1 MYIQI
6 VRNWNEQIEELK
18 SEVKRRLSSSSPA
31 TADHHT
37 LFEMLNLIN
46 VIERL
51 GIDYHFE
58 VEIELFLQQLYA
70 EHNSVDNLRTAAL
83 SFRLLRQHGYNI
95 STDAFKKYKTEQ
107 GGFKIEKIETA
118 GDIEGILNLYEAA
131 YLRVEGDDILDEAI
145 EFTESIL
152 GAKVDELEPSLA
164 ERVNHALER
173 PLRKGVERTEHLFF
187 ISVYETIPGH
197 DSTLL
202 KLAKL
207 SFNVVQ
213 NLYQK
218 ELRVLSKWWA
228 EMDLPRKLP
237 HARDKLIEVFF
248 WAIGGA
254 LWKPKYSKA
263 RYFFTKVTSVGSMV
277 DDTYDAYGTRDEL
290 EVLTDAI
297 QRWDTS
303 MKDVEDRMKILF
315 AAVISIYDEI
325 DSFNSNDGKFYCMDF
340 GKQALKLVAK
350 FYMEEVRW
358 FAQSYVPTIEE
369 YRQVSSLSTIY
380 QWMTYS
386 ALCGMGDAVT
396 KEAFDWLFSTPPML
410 VASSDHCRLLDDVVS
425 HEFEQKRGHA
435 PSSVQCYMKQHGV
448 GKEEAVDA
456 LRSLAEE
463 DWKVM
468 NKELLMFSPPASCGH
483 KEAVSIL
490 TGLAQVM
497 EVLYKKFDGYTNS
510 NTSTRDMLTAL
521 FVTPLPI

>member
-1 MYIQI
+1 
-6 VRNWNEQIEELK
+6 
-18 SEVKRRLSSSSPA
+18 
-31 TADHHT
+31 
-37 LFEMLNLIN
+37 MLNLIN

-70 EHNSVDNLRTAAL
+70 EHNSVDSCRIIDGDLRTAAL

-425 HEFEQKRGHA
+425 HE
-435 PSSVQCYMKQHGV
+435 
-448 GKEEAVDA
+448 DA

>member
-1 MYIQI
+1 
-6 VRNWNEQIEELK
+6 
-18 SEVKRRLSSSSPA
+18 
-31 TADHHT
+31 
-37 LFEMLNLIN
+37 MLNLIN

-70 EHNSVDNLRTAAL
+70 EHNSVDSCRIIDGDLRTAAL

-218 ELRVLSKWWA
+218 ELRVLSK
-228 EMDLPRKLP
+228 
-237 HARDKLIEVFF
+237 
-248 WAIGGA
+248 
-254 LWKPKYSKA
+254 
-263 RYFFTKVTSVGSMV
+263 
-277 DDTYDAYGTRDEL
+277 
-290 EVLTDAI
+290 
-297 QRWDTS
+297 WDTS

>member
-1 MYIQI
+1 
-6 VRNWNEQIEELK
+6 
-18 SEVKRRLSSSSPA
+18 
-31 TADHHT
+31 
-37 LFEMLNLIN
+37 MLNLIN

-70 EHNSVDNLRTAAL
+70 EHNSVDSCRIIDGDLRTAAL

-325 DSFNSNDGKFYCMDF
+325 DSFNST
-340 GKQALKLVAK
+340 K

>member
-1 MYIQI
+1 
-6 VRNWNEQIEELK
+6 
-18 SEVKRRLSSSSPA
+18 
-31 TADHHT
+31 
-37 LFEMLNLIN
+37 MLNLID

-70 EHNSVDNLRTAAL
+70 EDICRIIDGDLRTAAL

-107 GGFKIEKIETA
+107 GGFKKEKIETA

-145 EFTESIL
+145 EFTKSIL

-197 DSTLL
+197 DSALL

-218 ELRVLSKWWA
+218 ELRVLSKW
-228 EMDLPRKLP
+228 
-237 HARDKLIEVFF
+237 
-248 WAIGGA
+248 
-254 LWKPKYSKA
+254 
-263 RYFFTKVTSVGSMV
+263 
-277 DDTYDAYGTRDEL
+277 
-290 EVLTDAI
+290 
-297 QRWDTS
+297 DTS

-315 AAVISIYDEI
+315 AAVISIYNEI

-358 FAQSYVPTIEE
+358 FAQSYVPTVEE
-369 YRQVSSLSTIY
+369 YRQVSSPSTIY

-490 TGLAQVM
+490 IGLAQVM

>member
-1 MYIQI
+1 
-6 VRNWNEQIEELK
+6 
-18 SEVKRRLSSSSPA
+18 
-31 TADHHT
+31 
-37 LFEMLNLIN
+37 
-46 VIERL
+46 
-51 GIDYHFE
+51 
-58 VEIELFLQQLYA
+58 
-70 EHNSVDNLRTAAL
+70 
-83 SFRLLRQHGYNI
+83 
-95 STDAFKKYKTEQ
+95 
-107 GGFKIEKIETA
+107 
-118 GDIEGILNLYEAA
+118 AA

-145 EFTESIL
+145 EFTKSIL

-197 DSTLL
+197 DSALL

-297 QRWDTS
+297 QS
-303 MKDVEDRMKILF
+303 
-315 AAVISIYDEI
+315 
-325 DSFNSNDGKFYCMDF
+325 DGKFYCMDF

-358 FAQSYVPTIEE
+358 FAQSYVPTVEE
-369 YRQVSSLSTIY
+369 YRQVSSPSTIY

-490 TGLAQVM
+490 IGLAQVM